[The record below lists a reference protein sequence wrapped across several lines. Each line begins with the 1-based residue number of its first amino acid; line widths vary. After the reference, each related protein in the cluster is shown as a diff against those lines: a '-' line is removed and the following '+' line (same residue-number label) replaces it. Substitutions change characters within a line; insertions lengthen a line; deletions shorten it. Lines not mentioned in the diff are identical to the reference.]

1 MKIINRK
8 QDEKEFPQNVTCKY
22 CGTELE
28 VDKED
33 ISIGMAGAWEYIC
46 PCCKKINQLD
56 NYYDEITKDNLN
68 FPQHYFYFG
77 NGKDV
82 NNNTINNWVQQCI
95 NYLNDN
101 PTENTKSMLSG
112 NAIIT
117 VSRICETENEEDEE
131 YYIVV
136 SKNYYEA
143 YIPSNK
149 KQN

>member
-1 MKIINRK
+1 MKIISKGQN
-8 QDEKEFPQNVTCKY
+8 EKEFPQNVTCEY

-28 VDKED
+28 IDKED
-33 ISIGMAGAWEYIC
+33 ISIGIAGAWEYIC

-56 NYYDEITKDNLN
+56 NYDEITKDNLN

-82 NNNTINNWVQQCI
+82 NNNTINKWVQQCV

-101 PTENTKSMLSG
+101 PTEDTESMSSG
-112 NAIIT
+112 NTIVT
-117 VSRICETENEEDEE
+117 VSRIYETDNEEDEE